1 LLFKHCF
8 LLIARIEWNRT
19 EKPLR
24 STRKQSLPFKA
35 RKTAVFA
42 ENQTN
47 HKYPQGEG
55 MQGPIFKVD
64 TALPRLENSG

>member
-1 LLFKHCF
+1 LH
-8 LLIARIEWNRT
+8 
-19 EKPLR
+19 
-24 STRKQSLPFKA
+24 STRKQYRPVKA

-42 ENQTN
+42 KNQTN

-55 MQGPIFKVD
+55 MQGSILKVD